1 MGSGEDGIVSFLFYV
16 VIVYPTT
23 SWLLKRFPNNRGI
36 TLAVG
41 FLGMI
46 AAGKTYLEIK
56 ERGPNYYHIL
66 GVGRSANPLEVK
78 RAYKRMSL
86 ELHPDKN
93 PSPTATDQF
102 DRLKDAYDVLMN
114 QEQRELYNK
123 FGEDGIKTNRVI
135 DEYQILL
142 EISVFYLTW
151 GMLAYVLTL
160 SKSSTNARNWIY
172 TGQIVMLVAEVS
184 LLLQEFKLPEW
195 FLPKVTEHEIVWLL
209 HSLFPAFMNGCR
221 CLGSFLYVDMDEK
234 TRQLLMLLKTQND
247 DIQLQLREIQVN
259 MRSLNRNKTSGGGGQ
274 AVAPKITPTGKLKE
288 LAALRAG
295 GSSALAE
302 QLKQDSLGPQKGG
315 SRWNFYWL
323 MIIGYIVMYY
333 CFS

>member
-1 MGSGEDGIVSFLFYV
+1 
-16 VIVYPTT
+16 
-23 SWLLKRFPNNRGI
+23 
-36 TLAVG
+36 
-41 FLGMI
+41 MI

-56 ERGPNYYHIL
+56 ERGPNFYHIL
-66 GVGRSANPLEVK
+66 GVGRGANTLEVK

-93 PSPTATDQF
+93 PSPNAVEEF
-102 DRLKDAYDVLMN
+102 DRMKEAYDVLMN

-123 FGEDGIKTNRVI
+123 FGEDGIKTNRPV

-160 SKSSTNARNWIY
+160 SKSSVNSRNWIY

-184 LLLQEFKLPEW
+184 LLLQEVKLPEW
-195 FLPKVTEHEIVWLL
+195 FLPRVTEHEIVWLL

-234 TRQLLMLLKTQND
+234 TRQLLILLKTQND

-259 MRSLNRNKTSGGGGQ
+259 MRSLNRTKSGGGSGSQ
-274 AVAPKITPTGKLKE
+274 ASVPKITPTGKLKE
-288 LAALRAG
+288 LAALKAG
-295 GSSALAE
+295 GASALAA
-302 QLKQDSLGPQKGG
+302 QLKQDSLGPQKTGG
-315 SRWNFYWL
+315 GWNLYL
-323 MIIGYIVMYY
+323 IMIFGYIVMYY